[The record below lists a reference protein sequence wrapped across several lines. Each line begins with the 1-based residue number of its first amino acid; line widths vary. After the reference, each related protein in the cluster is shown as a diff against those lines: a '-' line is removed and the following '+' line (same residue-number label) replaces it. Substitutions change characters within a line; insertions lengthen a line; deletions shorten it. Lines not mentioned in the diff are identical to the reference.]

1 VSGYLL
7 DVNLVIALLDPSH
20 LHHDRAH
27 RWFSEVGQDDWFSCP
42 IVENAVVR
50 IVCNPKYSNAQ
61 ASPAI
66 VINSLTTLTTV
77 GRHRFVADRVSLLD
91 GTVIIAES
99 LISGGQVTDTYLIAL
114 AAALGA
120 ALATFDNRISSS
132 AVRAPGEHVVRIP

>member
-1 VSGYLL
+1 MSGYLL
-7 DVNLVIALLDPSH
+7 DVNVVIALVDPTH

-27 RWFSEVGQDDWFSCP
+27 RWFSEVGQGDWLSCP

-66 VINSLTTLTTV
+66 VIGALASLAGV
-77 GRHRFVADRVSLLD
+77 GRRRFLPDRVSLLD
-91 GTVIIAES
+91 GDIVDAES

-114 AAALGA
+114 AASEQAR
-120 ALATFDNRISSS
+120 LATLDTHISSS
-132 AVRAPGEHVVRIP
+132 AARLPGEHVVRIQ